1 MRPVAFVDDAPGL
14 QGATVADLPVL
25 GTTAQLVEAA
35 TAARAEEILIA
46 IPSAPGSLIRRL
58 VLLCKRAGLPF
69 RIVPGLRAIIEGD
82 VNFKQV
88 RPVSPEDLLGR
99 ETVTFQ
105 ADKAQSLV
113 TGRSVLVTG
122 AGGSIGG
129 ELCRQLVR
137 LRPSELL
144 LLGRGENSIFEIMG
158 ELAALAPEVH
168 LEPVI
173 CDVRDRAR
181 LEVLARRH
189 RPRLIL
195 HAAAHKH
202 VPLME
207 ANPEEA
213 VIVNAGG
220 TANLIDFARRVAA
233 DRFVLVSTDKAAEPT
248 SIMGATKK
256 LAELLV
262 RHAQAGDDPTRFLTV
277 RFGNVLG
284 SRGSVV
290 PFFMKRIAAG
300 LPLPVTHP
308 EMTRYFMTI
317 REAAQLVIEATVLG
331 QPGSTYILDMGEP
344 VPILELARNLLVL
357 SGFDPGDGGP
367 GIEITGPRPGEKLHE
382 SLLDPEE
389 TLEACDHPL
398 IHRARCRVGDPAAVA
413 AQLPALLALASA
425 GDTAGLRRALADLL
439 DRAVLAGGAPA
450 SDRP

>member
-1 MRPVAFVDDAPGL
+1 
-14 QGATVADLPVL
+14 
-25 GTTAQLVEAA
+25 
-35 TAARAEEILIA
+35 
-46 IPSAPGSLIRRL
+46 
-58 VLLCKRAGLPF
+58 
-69 RIVPGLRAIIEGD
+69 
-82 VNFKQV
+82 
-88 RPVSPEDLLGR
+88 
-99 ETVTFQ
+99 
-105 ADKAQSLV
+105 
-113 TGRSVLVTG
+113 
-122 AGGSIGG
+122 
-129 ELCRQLVR
+129 
-137 LRPSELL
+137 
-144 LLGRGENSIFEIMG
+144 
-158 ELAALAPEVH
+158 
-168 LEPVI
+168 
-173 CDVRDRAR
+173 VRDRAR